1 MEMEVEVLWLVVFGS
16 SDVVSWSMVY
26 VCVLVLEE
34 AETAIQEANGW
45 SVGWKLRVKVEGW

>member
-1 MEMEVEVLWLVVFGS
+1 MEVEVLWLVVFGS

-45 SVGWKLRVKVEGW
+45 SVGWKLRVKVKGW